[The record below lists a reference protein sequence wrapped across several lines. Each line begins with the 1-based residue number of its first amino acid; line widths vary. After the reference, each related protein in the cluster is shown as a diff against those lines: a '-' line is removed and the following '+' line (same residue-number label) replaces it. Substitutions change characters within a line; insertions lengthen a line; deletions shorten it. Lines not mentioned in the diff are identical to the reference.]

1 MFHDLRCS
9 ECDHITEL
17 FLTKDE
23 GHKIVFCD
31 GCNAEMTR
39 WTHKQHTAIN
49 IQGETTPRGCSY
61 NYFDENLGEQVR
73 NKQHRKDLMKQK
85 GLTEYS
91 PDPDMKKH
99 RVEARYIANQANGS
113 DPEAKAAI
121 RREYKTASDTR
132 RNRNLEKSLSDSFEK
147 IGL

>member
-1 MFHDLRCS
+1 MLYDLQC
-9 ECDHITEL
+9 ECGEVTEFMML
-17 FLTKDE
+17 MDDTDKVVQCDACE
-23 GHKIVFCD
+23 GD
-31 GCNAEMTR
+31 MTR
-39 WTHKQHTAIN
+39 RKNRLYDVPQIAGDTVS
-49 IQGETTPRGCSY
+49 GGCSY
-61 NYFDENLGEQVR
+61 QYYDENLGQQITG
-73 NKQHRKDLMKQK
+73 KQHRKDVMKQR

-91 PDPDMKKH
+91 PDPQMKKH